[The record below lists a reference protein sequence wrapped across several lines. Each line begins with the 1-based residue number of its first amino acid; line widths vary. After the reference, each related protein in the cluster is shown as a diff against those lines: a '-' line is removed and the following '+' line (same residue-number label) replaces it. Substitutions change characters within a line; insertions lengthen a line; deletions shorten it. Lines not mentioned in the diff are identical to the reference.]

1 MKDYQ
6 QLLSAIEEFRTDCG
20 FKQRE
25 TLETNLYGLLEEVSE
40 VFAEFRFNSQE
51 QANVTAVGHEIADV
65 FIYLVSLCQMLD
77 IDLYE
82 VTRDKLGINKGR
94 FLPAEL
100 QSKIYLDNK
109 F

>member
-1 MKDYQ
+1 MKDYE
-6 QLLSAIEEFRTDCG
+6 QLLSTIEQFRSDCG
-20 FKQRE
+20 FKEHE

-40 VFAEFRFNSQE
+40 VFSEFRFNSKE
-51 QANVTAVGHEIADV
+51 EADMIAVGHEIADV

-82 VTRDKLGINKGR
+82 VTRNKLAINKER
-94 FLPAEL
+94 FLPIEL
-100 QSKIYLDNK
+100 QAKSYIDDK